1 MLVATIICIAMT
13 RFTNPPADCAGLD
26 SATASQSERRSA
38 IDACAAEAK
47 QKPLDYFL
55 ERVEQLR
62 LHDSRSDSYGDLIAA
77 WNPDE
82 LSQATIVAKLFALYK
97 NEGTSADAR
106 VVALRAFAALP
117 MDVRPA
123 DLLPIE
129 QVTVEISTIP
139 SQMAYDRKEF
149 SVAPGSLVHLI
160 LHNPDALEHNL
171 LLVSPNALAEIGLAG
186 DRMGQT
192 PEGKAK
198 EFVPDSKKVLEV
210 LGLVAPGKSKSFWFI
225 APFKPATYPY
235 VCTYPSHWRTMN
247 GKMRVVAKVIAPIP
261 AKEGEKI
268 K

>member
-13 RFTNPPADCAGLD
+13 RFTNPPVDCAGLD

-38 IDACAAEAK
+38 LDACATEAK
-47 QKPLDYFL
+47 QTPLDYFL
-55 ERVEQLR
+55 ERVGQLR

-82 LSQATIVAKLFALYK
+82 LSQTAIVAKLFALYK
-97 NEGTSADAR
+97 NEETSADAR
-106 VVALRAFAALP
+106 VVALRALAALP
-117 MDVRPA
+117 MDKRPA

-139 SQMAYDRKEF
+139 SQMTYDRKEF

-198 EFVPDSKKVLEV
+198 EFVPNSKKVLEV

-261 AKEGEKI
+261 AQEGEKI